1 MSAPDRS
8 IDPRLLSAAKEEFL
22 KKGFEKASLTDICK
36 AAGVTTGAL
45 YKRFSGKEDLFSAL
59 VSDTVQDMEEYVSGI
74 GRTDLTSF
82 TDQEVYD
89 SFSMMPETNR
99 RWLRFLYDHR
109 EGFTLLIRCAAGTRY
124 ENFHQDWTE
133 KMNAL
138 DYKYYQEARR
148 RGMAAKEM
156 TEKELHVLSYGIWA
170 LYYEPFFLDFTWDQI
185 ERHAETIYLFT
196 DWHSVLEMKK
206 PE

>member
-1 MSAPDRS
+1 MSVPDRS

-22 KKGFEKASLTDICK
+22 KKGFEKASLAEICK

-45 YKRFSGKEDLFSAL
+45 YKRFDGKEDLFSSL
-59 VSDTVQDMEEYVSGI
+59 VSDTVHDMLEYASGI
-74 GRTDLTSF
+74 EKTDLTSY
-82 TDQEVYD
+82 TDRELYD
-89 SFSMMPETNR
+89 SFFLLPETNR

-148 RGMAAKEM
+148 RGLATKDISI
-156 TEKELHVLSYGIWA
+156 KELHVLTYGVWA
-170 LYYEPFFLDFTWDQI
+170 LYYEPFFLEFTWDQI
-185 ERHAETIYLFT
+185 EDHAEMIYLFT
-196 DWHSVLEMKK
+196 DWHRVLGMKM

>member
-196 DWHSVLEMKK
+196 DWHSVLGMKK